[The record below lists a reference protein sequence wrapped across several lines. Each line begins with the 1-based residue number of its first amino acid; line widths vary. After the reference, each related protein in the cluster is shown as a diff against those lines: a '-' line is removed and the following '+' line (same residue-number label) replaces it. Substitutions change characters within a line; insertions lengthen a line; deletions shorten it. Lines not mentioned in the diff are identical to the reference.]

1 MNFRDAT
8 VTRCSRTQEMQR
20 IPERRLILLPLKT
33 TTMEPITPV
42 RDVPAHKRIDDRPP
56 KFYGVSE
63 IGTLFSVYEYDRD
76 A

>member
-1 MNFRDAT
+1 M
-8 VTRCSRTQEMQR
+8 
-20 IPERRLILLPLKT
+20 ILLPLKT